1 MVSRDE
7 TGEFFH
13 YPNFL
18 AADKYFKNEELV
30 YMSNF
35 TKNYLNAID
44 YNRIFKRRLENFKL
58 LLERLSKYNHL
69 ELRNKELT
77 YLYPL
82 LISDGEELRT
92 YLKNNNIY
100 AVKLWANVLSNGANK
115 EEIDKV
121 NNIVLLPI
129 DQRYSLDAMEY
140 ISDVVDN
147 YYSKTK
153 TRTKKYETI

>member
-100 AVKLWANVLSNGANK
+100 AVKLWPNVLSNGANK